1 MSDREVGGSWPD
13 RVPLLGDGVVTLRAH
28 RADDV
33 HRIVELAHDAESIRW
48 TTIPTPYA
56 ALDAEAFVFGYV
68 AHSWDDGSAMTWA
81 IEFEGRFAG
90 TVEFRGVGRIVDV
103 GFSVHPDCRGA
114 GVARRAVTLA
124 VEEVFRAGKQVV
136 QWACIVGNVASL
148 RVAHAC
154 GFRLNAMVPD
164 NLEVRGEIRDAWV
177 GALRAGDSFD
187 PKTVW
192 RATTFESDRF
202 LLRPL
207 EERDDERIRETLDD
221 PISRKYLFA
230 RPDPLLIEHAAAE
243 RTRKIWTAARGETCT
258 WVVADRDADRYL
270 ADITMLKIDEVT
282 GAEVG
287 FFTHPDARGSGVLG
301 EAVPASVR
309 HAFDVLGFRRLTLL
323 AADSNKGSKSLAT
336 RAGMHYYGTQRLA
349 ARSAGVFEDLV
360 AYELLRDDPDFDGNP

>member
-1 MSDREVGGSWPD
+1 MTESTSERWQDQ
-13 RVPLLGDGVVTLRAH
+13 VPVLGDGVITLRAH

-33 HRIVELAHDAESIRW
+33 ERVVELARDSESVRW
-48 TTIPTPYA
+48 TTIPSPYA
-56 ALDAEAFVFGYV
+56 AVNAEEFIFGYV
-68 AHSWDDGSAMTWA
+68 AHSWQDGTAMTWA
-81 IEFEGRFAG
+81 IEFDGRFAG
-90 TVEFRGVGRIVDV
+90 TVEFRGAGQIVDI
-103 GFSVHPDCRGA
+103 GYSVHPDCRGR
-114 GVARRAVTLA
+114 GVARRAVIA
-124 VEEVFRAGKQVV
+124 GVEEVFRAGKTVV
-136 QWACIVGNVASL
+136 QWACVVGNESSL

-154 GFRLNAMVPD
+154 GFRLTAMVPD
-164 NLEVRGEIRDAWV
+164 SLEVRGEVRDAWV
-177 GALRAGDSFD
+177 GSLHDGDTFE

-192 RATTFESDRF
+192 RATSFRTDRF

-230 RPDPLLIEHAAAE
+230 RPDPLLLEHAAAE
-243 RTRKIWTAARGETCT
+243 RTRKVWNAARGETCT
-258 WVVADRDADRYL
+258 WVVSDKETDTYL
-270 ADITMLKIDEVT
+270 ADITMLKIDDVT

-287 FFTHPDARGSGVLG
+287 FYTHPESRGTGVLG
-301 EAVPASVR
+301 EAVPASVQ

-349 ARSAGVFEDLV
+349 ARSAGIFEDLV